1 MITENKMTAPPP
13 DLKAVESNA
22 DTALETDLLTENKEL
37 RAMLAKALET
47 SDQLLYI
54 ISVLKREIRCKE
66 EENAEL
72 SRLLRYLS
80 AGRGN
85 YIEYA
90 NTIPS

>member
-1 MITENKMTAPPP
+1 MIAKNETATSPPCLKTTENNTG
-13 DLKAVESNA
+13 
-22 DTALETDLLTENKEL
+22 TALETDLLTENKEL
-37 RAMLAKALET
+37 RAMLTKALET

-90 NTIPS
+90 NTMPS